1 MSETLLKINDLHVY
15 FPIYAGIFRHV
26 VASVKAVNGVS
37 LEVEKGQ
44 VLGLVGESG
53 SGKSTIGRAALDLI
67 KPTSGSIEFL
77 GKDFKNFDKQDWSRF
92 RQEVQIVFQD
102 PFSSL
107 NPRKSIGSAIGEPLL
122 YHGIAKTKEEQ
133 KSLVAH
139 ILEKVGLSPDMMDRY
154 PHQFSG
160 GQQQRICIGRAIAL
174 NPKLIICDEVVSAL
188 DVSIQAQILNLL
200 YELKEKL
207 SLSYLF
213 ISHDLSIIRH
223 LSDRVAVLYLG
234 KVMETASVKELFE
247 NPKHPYTQA
256 LLSAAPNENPHVKRK
271 KIILKGQIPSPI
283 DPPSGCPFRTRCPY
297 AQEICKQP
305 PPKKTVKDPAT
316 GQEDHHYYCI
326 L

>member
-283 DPPSGCPFRTRCPY
+283 DPPSLTQKVVLWKRSEPRLIEQKR
-297 AQEICKQP
+297 
-305 PPKKTVKDPAT
+305 
-316 GQEDHHYYCI
+316 
-326 L
+326 